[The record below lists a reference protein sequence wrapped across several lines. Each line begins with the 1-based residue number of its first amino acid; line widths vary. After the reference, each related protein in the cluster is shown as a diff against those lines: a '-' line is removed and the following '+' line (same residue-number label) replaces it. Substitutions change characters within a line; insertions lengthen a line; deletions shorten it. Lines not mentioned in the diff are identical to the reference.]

1 MSNASE
7 AYPPHS
13 AELDAVPPPMG
24 KVLVAEDIKTNRI
37 VLCQLL
43 QSIGLETLEA
53 ENGQQALTVFKSNP
67 SIKMVFMDMK
77 MPVLDGVQ
85 ATLAIRELELIKA
98 IPTTPII
105 AVTAFDHA
113 EDIKRCMDA
122 GMNDVMYKPAVLKTL
137 ITFVDKYCHLKN
149 ISESLALPFA
159 ESLDLESI
167 WSNRHEIVFN
177 KERLSSFVSGQQ
189 ALAVIL
195 IHGLMNDLPNYL
207 NFLRTAV
214 MENNGSNAQ
223 AVLHVLQSLLQQIG
237 AEKMSCIC
245 QDLNKR
251 LKSGVDLDQTVP
263 EKLVA
268 ELHLWEEQFQLWS
281 KTHT

>member
-1 MSNASE
+1 MSKVPK
-7 AYPPHS
+7 AYPLHFS
-13 AELDAVPPPMG
+13 ELDAAPPPMG

-37 VLCQLL
+37 VFCQLL
-43 QSIGLETLEA
+43 QSRGLETPEA
-53 ENGQQALTVFKSNP
+53 ENGQQAVAFFKSNP
-67 SIKMVFMDMK
+67 SIKTVFMDIK

-85 ATLAIRELELIKA
+85 ATLAIRELELIKVMPA
-98 IPTTPII
+98 TPIVG
-105 AVTAFDHA
+105 VTAFDHA
-113 EDIKRCMDA
+113 EDIKRCMAA

-137 ITFVDKYCHLKN
+137 ITFVDKNCHLKN

-167 WSNRHEIVFN
+167 WSNRQEIVFN
-177 KERLSSFVSGQQ
+177 KKRLSSFVFGQQ

-195 IHGLMNDLPNYL
+195 IHGLMNDLPNCL

-214 MENNGSNAQ
+214 MENNGANAQ

-245 QDLNKR
+245 HDLNKL
-251 LKSGVDLDQTVP
+251 LKSGIDLDQTVP
-263 EKLVA
+263 EKLVV
-268 ELHLWEEQFQLWS
+268 ELHLFEEKAQLWL
-281 KTHT
+281 KNTT